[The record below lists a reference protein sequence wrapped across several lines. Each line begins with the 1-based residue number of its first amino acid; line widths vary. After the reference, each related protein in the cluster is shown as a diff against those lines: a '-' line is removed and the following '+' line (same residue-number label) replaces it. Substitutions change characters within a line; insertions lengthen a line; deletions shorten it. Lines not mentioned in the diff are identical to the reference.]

1 MRFALNDEQ
10 RQFAASLHA
19 LLTDAGVPAVARRW
33 ASGDT
38 APGLALW
45 KQLAELGVTAL
56 AVPEHAGGLGA
67 RPVDLVVAVEQLG
80 RHCVPGPVIE
90 SMAAAPTLLV
100 EIGHSEWLPAL
111 ADGELLA
118 SLVAPPHVPLA
129 VDADV
134 AGLVLAVDLVT
145 DGAESGQGGTDSGS
159 VDVATVTG
167 GPVRSVDPPRRLF
180 HAAPSRPLA
189 TDVPGAVAHA
199 FNVGALA
206 CAAQL
211 LGAGNSLLELATEYA
226 RRREQFGRPIGS
238 FQAVAHQLADVHV
251 GLELARPLL
260 YAAAVALEARSS
272 TAPRDISAA
281 KVAAGQAA
289 HRAARVALQVHGALG
304 YTQEHALALPLT
316 KVRALVTAWGTPAVH
331 RARVRESLQ

>member
-1 MRFALNDEQ
+1 MWFALNDEQ

-45 KQLAELGVTAL
+45 KQLAELGTTAL

-118 SLVAPPHVPLA
+118 SLVMPPHVPLA
-129 VDADV
+129 LDADV
-134 AGLVLAVDLVT
+134 AGLVLGIGPGT
-145 DGAESGQGGTDSGS
+145 DGTPGRC

-167 GPVRSVDPPRRLF
+167 GGPVRSVHPPRRLF
-180 HAAPSRPLA
+180 HAASSRPLA
-189 TDVPGAVAHA
+189 TEVPGAVAHA
-199 FNVGALA
+199 FNVGVLA

-211 LGAGNSLLELATEYA
+211 LGAGTGLLELATEYA

-260 YAAAVALEARSS
+260 YAGAVALEARSS
-272 TAPRDISAA
+272 TADRDISAA

-316 KVRALVTAWGTPAVH
+316 KVRALVTAWGTAAVH
-331 RARVRESLQ
+331 RARVRESLR

>member
-1 MRFALNDEQ
+1 MRFALSDEQ

-33 ASGDT
+33 ATGDT

-90 SMAAAPTLLV
+90 SLAAVPTLLV

-134 AGLVLAVDLVT
+134 VGLVLAVDLGT
-145 DGAESGQGGTDSGS
+145 DGAPRGS
-159 VDVATVTG
+159 VDVATATG
-167 GPVRSVDPPRRLF
+167 GPVRSVHPPRRLF

-189 TDVPGAVAHA
+189 TEVPGALAHA
-199 FNVGALA
+199 FNVGVLA

-211 LGAGNSLLELATEYA
+211 LGAGTRLLELATEHA

-238 FQAVAHQLADVHV
+238 FQAVAHQLADVYV

-260 YAAAVALEARSS
+260 YGAAAALDGRSS
-272 TAPRDISAA
+272 TAARDISAA

-316 KVRALVTAWGTPAVH
+316 EVRALVTAWGTPAVH
-331 RARVRESLQ
+331 RARVRESLR

>member
-33 ASGDT
+33 ATGDT

-90 SMAAAPTLLV
+90 SMAAVPTLLA

-118 SLVAPPHVPLA
+118 SLYAPPHVPLA
-129 VDADV
+129 LDADV
-134 AGLVLAVDLVT
+134 VGLVLAVDL
-145 DGAESGQGGTDSGS
+145 DGAPSGS

-167 GPVRSVDPPRRLF
+167 GPVRSVHPPRRLF

-189 TDVPGAVAHA
+189 TEVPGAVAHA
-199 FNVGALA
+199 FNVGVMA

-211 LGAGNSLLELATEYA
+211 LGAGTRLLELATEHA

-238 FQAVAHQLADVHV
+238 FQAVAHQLADVYV

-272 TAPRDISAA
+272 TAARDISAA

-316 KVRALVTAWGTPAVH
+316 EVRALVTAWGTPAVH
-331 RARVRESLQ
+331 RSRVRESLR